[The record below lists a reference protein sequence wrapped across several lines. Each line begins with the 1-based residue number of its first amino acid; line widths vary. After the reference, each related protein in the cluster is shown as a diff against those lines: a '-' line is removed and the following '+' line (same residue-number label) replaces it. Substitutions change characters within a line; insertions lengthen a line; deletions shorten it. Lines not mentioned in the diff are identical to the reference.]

1 MPRSSTAAAYWR
13 GVIDLL
19 PMLIVVV
26 PFATLF
32 GVLAMEAGL
41 SVLEV
46 TGFSLLVFAG
56 ASQLAA
62 LQLILD
68 NAPLIVIITA
78 SLTVNL
84 RMAMYSASLATHLGA
99 APLWQRVLIAY
110 FNVDQTYALGVMRYE
125 TYPDMP
131 LPDRVAY
138 YFGVATPL
146 LPAWAL
152 FTLIGA
158 LLGTKVPDGLGLDF
172 ALPLAFLAM
181 VGPMLRTL
189 AHMAAAL
196 ASIVMALILSGLPS
210 GLGLILAAI
219 VAMGVGATVE
229 VWMERRR

>member
-1 MPRSSTAAAYWR
+1 MPRSAKAAAFWR
-13 GVIDLL
+13 GVLDVL

-41 SVLEV
+41 SVVEV
-46 TGFSLLVFAG
+46 TGFSVLVFAG

-68 NAPLIVIITA
+68 NAPLIVVITA

-84 RMAMYSASLATHLGA
+84 RMAMYSASLATHLGG

-125 TYPDMP
+125 TTPDMP
-131 LPDRVAY
+131 LPERVAY
-138 YFGVATPL
+138 YFGAATPL
-146 LPAWAL
+146 APTWAL
-152 FTLIGA
+152 FTLFGA
-158 LLGTKVPDGLGLDF
+158 LLGTRVPDGYGLDF

-181 VGPMLRTL
+181 VGPMLRTP

-196 ASIVMALILSGLPS
+196 ASIVMALLLSGLPS
-210 GLGLILAAI
+210 GLGLILAAM
-219 VAMGVGATVE
+219 VAMGVGAGVE

>member
-68 NAPLIVIITA
+68 NAPLIVIISA